1 MEKRTNQ
8 KKEVIYLKI
17 ANLLEKQIFN
27 NVLRV
32 GDKLPSIRV
41 ICEKLGVSMSTAQAA
56 YWELE
61 RRKLIFSK
69 PKSGYYVNNWN
80 RNRHK
85 LPDTSKPNL
94 ETINEQKSDLLINI
108 YDTIADKNIVQF
120 SLGIPSPDYLPIAK
134 LNKSV
139 VRATRELQN
148 SGIEYESI
156 EGNNLLRRHI
166 AQWAINY
173 NLNINENDVIT
184 TAGCINAVA
193 YCLMAVTNSGDIV
206 AVESPAYY
214 GILQLCQSLGLKVLE
229 LPTNPTTGI
238 EVEALEMVLNNYKIK
253 ACILI
258 SNMNNPLGYSMP
270 GEKKKAVVELITK
283 HNVPLIE
290 DDIYGELYFES
301 SRPDTCKS
309 YDTEGM
315 VMLCNSFSKTLAPG
329 YRVGWIIP
337 GKFREQ
343 IVKLKSINTIS
354 VTSLTHQAIADF
366 LDSERYENH
375 LRKLRNILH
384 TNSLVF
390 RETISENFPADIKIS
405 QPKGGFF
412 LWLELHKDIDTLKIY
427 HEAIKHNISITPG
440 KMFTLQ
446 NQFYNCMRLSFGLN
460 WNERTEKSL
469 ILLGKIITKQY
480 NGLKN

>member
-1 MEKRTNQ
+1 MENKATST
-8 KKEVIYLKI
+8 KEVIYLKI
-17 ANLLEKQIFN
+17 AKLLEKQIKS

-32 GDKLPSIRV
+32 GEKLPSIREV
-41 ICEKLGVSMSTAQAA
+41 SRKRGVSISTAQAA

-61 RRKLIFSK
+61 RKKLIFSK
-69 PKSGYYVNNWN
+69 PKSGYFVNNWN
-80 RNRHK
+80 KHK
-85 LPDTSKPNL
+85 HRLPETSNPNL
-94 ETINEQKSDLLINI
+94 ETIDKQKSDLLINI

-139 VRATRELQN
+139 VRATRELKN
-148 SGIEYESI
+148 CGVEYENI
-156 EGNNLLRRHI
+156 EGNALLRRHI
-166 AQWAINY
+166 AKWAINY
-173 NLNINENDVIT
+173 NLNVNENDVIT
-184 TAGCINAVA
+184 TTGCINAVA
-193 YCLMAVTNSGDIV
+193 YCLMAVAKSGDVV

-214 GILQLCQSLGLKVLE
+214 GILQLCQSLGLKILE
-229 LPTNPTTGI
+229 LPTNPATGI
-238 EVEALEMVLNNYKIK
+238 DLEALEMVLKNYKIK

-270 GEKKKAVVELITK
+270 DENKKTVVELITK
-283 HNVPLIE
+283 YSVPLIE

-301 SRPDTCKS
+301 KRPDTCKT

-337 GKFREQ
+337 GKFREK
-343 IVKLKSINTIS
+343 ILKLKSINTIS
-354 VTSLTHQAIADF
+354 VTALTHQAVADF

-375 LRKLRNILH
+375 LRKLRNALH
-384 TNSLVF
+384 ANSLLF
-390 RETISENFPADIKIS
+390 QKTISEHFPADIKLS

-412 LWLELHKDIDTLKIY
+412 LWLELHEGINTLEIY
-427 HEAIKHNISITPG
+427 YEAIKHNISITPG

-446 NQFYNCMRLSFGLN
+446 DQFSNCMRLSYGLN
-460 WNERTEKSL
+460 WEERTEKSL
-469 ILLGKIITKQY
+469 IFLGQIITKQY
-480 NGLKN
+480 NRLKN